1 MNKKWFYLASVLVC
15 LALVVTAC
23 GDPSQA
29 PSLGPDGM
37 STTTPG
43 ITEAPA
49 ATGPVLFQDNFTKSI
64 SGWGTGSNTDR
75 TVDYMQGTLDFK
87 VFAAGDFVFSTPSDT
102 DYTDVHM
109 EVSIAPNDSNL
120 DTAFG
125 ILCDQQIDN
134 NSFYYGA
141 ITSLGKYT
149 IAKAVAKK
157 PDYFLT
163 SNNSWVISTAIPD
176 HQVSYALGID
186 CGSDGMLTLYVNGR
200 RIDSIAD
207 STYAKGH
214 VGLFA
219 WSSPHVNAADVNFS
233 NFKIT
238 SIR

>member
-1 MNKKWFYLASVLVC
+1 V
-15 LALVVTAC
+15 
-23 GDPSQA
+23 P
-29 PSLGPDGM
+29 GPDGHGLRRLVAGPSPGSDGT

-43 ITEAPA
+43 ITETPE
-49 ATGPVLFQDNFTKSI
+49 ATRTIIFQDDFTNSA
-64 SGWGTGSNTDR
+64 SGWGNGSDIDR
-75 TVDYMQGTLDFK
+75 SVAYMQSMLEFK
-87 VFAAGDFVFSTPSDT
+87 VFAAGDFVFSTPNDT

-109 EVSIAPNDSNL
+109 EVSIAPNDSNS

-125 ILCDQQIDN
+125 ILCDQQTDS
-134 NSFYYGA
+134 NSFYYAA

-149 IAKAVAKK
+149 LAKAVAKK

-163 SNNSWVISTAIPD
+163 SNDSWTISTAIPA
-176 HQVSYALGID
+176 HQASYALGMD
-186 CGSDGMLTLYVNGR
+186 CGSDGTLTLYVNGI
-200 RIDSIAD
+200 RINSIAD

-214 VGLFA
+214 VGLFV

>member
-1 MNKKWFYLASVLVC
+1 MNKKWFYLASVPVC

-23 GDPSQA
+23 GNPSQA
-29 PSLGPDGM
+29 PSLGTDGM
-37 STTTPG
+37 STTAPG
-43 ITEAPA
+43 ITETPE
-49 ATGPVLFQDNFTKSI
+49 ATRTVIFQDDFTNSA
-64 SGWGTGSNTDR
+64 SGWGIGSDIDR
-75 TVDYMQGTLDFK
+75 SVAYMQGTLEFK

-109 EVSIAPNDSNL
+109 EVSIAPNDSNS

-125 ILCDQQIDN
+125 ILCDQQIDD

-163 SNNSWVISTAIPD
+163 SNNSWIISTAIPT
-176 HQVSYALGID
+176 HQVSYVLGMD
-186 CGSDGMLTLYVNGR
+186 CGTDGKLTLFVNGR

-207 STYAKGH
+207 STYTQGY
-214 VGLFA
+214 VGLFV
-219 WSSPHVNAADVNFS
+219 WSSPHVNAAAVNFS
-233 NFKIT
+233 NFKMAST
-238 SIR
+238 R

>member
-1 MNKKWFYLASVLVC
+1 MNKKRFYLASVLVC

-29 PSLGPDGM
+29 PSLGLDGM

-49 ATGPVLFQDNFTKSI
+49 ATGPVLFQDNFTKST

-87 VFAAGDFVFSTPSDT
+87 VFAAADFVFSTPSDT

-125 ILCDQQIDN
+125 FFVISRSTTTPSIMGDHL
-134 NSFYYGA
+134 
-141 ITSLGKYT
+141 LGKYT

>member
-1 MNKKWFYLASVLVC
+1 MNKKRFYLASVFVC

-29 PSLGPDGM
+29 SSLSPDGM
-37 STTTPG
+37 STAAPG

-49 ATGPVLFQDNFTKSI
+49 ATGPVLFQDNFTNST

-75 TVDYMQGTLDFK
+75 TVDYMQGTLEFN
-87 VFAAGDFVFSTPSDT
+87 VFAAGDFVFSTRSDT

-109 EVSIAPNDSNL
+109 EVSFAPNDSNS

-125 ILCDQQIDN
+125 ILCDQQTDN

-149 IAKAVAKK
+149 VAKAVAKK

-163 SNNSWVISTAIPD
+163 SNNSWVISTAIPA
-176 HQVSYALGID
+176 HQVSYALGMD
-186 CGSDGMLTLYVNGR
+186 CDSDSTLTLYVNGI
-200 RIDSIAD
+200 RIDTVMD

-214 VGLFA
+214 VGLFV